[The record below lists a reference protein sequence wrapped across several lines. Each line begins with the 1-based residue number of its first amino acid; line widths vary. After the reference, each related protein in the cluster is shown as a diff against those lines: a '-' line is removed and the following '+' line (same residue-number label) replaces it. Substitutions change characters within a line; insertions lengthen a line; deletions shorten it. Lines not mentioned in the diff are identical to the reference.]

1 MKAEGSVAVV
11 TGGASGLGEAAAR
24 RFHALGATVV
34 IFDRD
39 AERAKRLAAELG
51 NCAEAVDGDVLS
63 EPDTQRALDVATE
76 LGGVRILIACAGGA
90 VGGGGRTVDRS
101 GAPHD
106 LAAFSATVQ
115 LNVVGTFNS
124 VRLAAAA
131 MAKLEPQDDGERGA
145 IVTTASIAGFEGQIG
160 QIAYGSAKAA
170 LIGMTLIAARDLAA
184 VGVRV
189 NCIAPGTMATR
200 AWDRA
205 PAKLRADLERK
216 VPFPARFGHPEEFGA
231 LAEHLVTNRYINGQ
245 VVRLDGAIRFD
256 PK

>member
-1 MKAEGSVAVV
+1 MQVEGSVVVV

-24 RFHALGATVV
+24 RFHALGARVV

-39 AERAKRLAAELG
+39 AERAKGIVAELG
-51 NCAEAVDGDVLS
+51 RRAETVDGDVLS
-63 EPDTQRALDVATE
+63 EADTQRVIDVAAE
-76 LGGVRILIACAGGA
+76 LGGVRILIACAGGG
-90 VGGGGRTVDRS
+90 VGGGRTVDRS

-106 LAAFSATVQ
+106 LESFAATVQ

-124 VRLAAAA
+124 LRLAAAA
-131 MAKLEPQDDGERGA
+131 MATLDPLEDGERGA
-145 IVTTASIAGFEGQIG
+145 IVTTASIAGYEGQIG

-184 VGVRV
+184 IGVRV

-205 PAKLRADLERK
+205 PEKLRAELERK
-216 VPFPARFGHPEEFGA
+216 VPFPQRFGHPEEFGA